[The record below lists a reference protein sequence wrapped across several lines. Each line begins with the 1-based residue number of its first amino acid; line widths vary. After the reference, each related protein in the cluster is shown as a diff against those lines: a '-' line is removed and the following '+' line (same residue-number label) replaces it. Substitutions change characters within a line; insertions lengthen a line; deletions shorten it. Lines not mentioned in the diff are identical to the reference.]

1 MLASKL
7 NERHEWVLISLLSL
21 AVYNQRRVPF
31 VSSGNEEAVLWRV
44 RDKCWILGMLVWRCM
59 HRWHGLLC
67 EDPFKHQTERCSC
80 RLDWFHH
87 HTLCLHLTSLLCRKW
102 CHHSLPTP
110 KATRIHGWRRVSLWR
125 PFVSVLPPEKESV
138 PCNFLLRLLR
148 TAIMVRVDATYRVEL
163 ENRISWQLDQASL
176 KELMIPSFSHTCGT
190 LLDVEFGPWWCCFA

>member
-59 HRWHGLLC
+59 HRWHGLLR
-67 EDPFKHQTERCSC
+67 EDPFEHQTERCSC

-87 HTLCLHLTSLLCRKW
+87 HSLCLHMAPWPLFLCWKW
-102 CHHSLPTP
+102 CHHSLPIP
-110 KATRIHGWRRVSLWR
+110 RKRHKFMDEEEVLCGNLGECSASWEGFC
-125 PFVSVLPPEKESV
+125 PMQLPPS
-138 PCNFLLRLLR
+138 PSQ
-148 TAIMVRVDATYRVEL
+148 
-163 ENRISWQLDQASL
+163 NRQHGSCWRHL
-176 KELMIPSFSHTCGT
+176 
-190 LLDVEFGPWWCCFA
+190 